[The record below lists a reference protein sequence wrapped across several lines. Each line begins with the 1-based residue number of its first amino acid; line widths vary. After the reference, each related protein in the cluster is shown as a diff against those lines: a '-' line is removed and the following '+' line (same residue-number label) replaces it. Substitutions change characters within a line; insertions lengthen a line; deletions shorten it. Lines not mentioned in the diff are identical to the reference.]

1 MKGSQMIKKSPW
13 VNDCEYVALQI
24 EFTEVEVYNTSYKRN
39 MTSSS
44 PVNNRSCSGVKVPSH
59 PFQRQRGRF
68 GLSTSPGHLVTET
81 TLFLLVLDDDWM
93 MHHGQVWG
101 NTSMQTC
108 KNILRERE
116 KKLKMSLYVQ
126 DAYMGDTSSSFNL
139 SFFPLFLS
147 FLLYQKNDKSPK
159 NS

>member
-1 MKGSQMIKKSPW
+1 MKGSQMNKKSPW

-59 PFQRQRGRF
+59 PFQRQRRRF
-68 GLSTSPGHLVTET
+68 GLSTSPGHLVTEA
-81 TLFLLVLDDDWM
+81 TLFLLALDDDWM

-108 KNILRERE
+108 KNILRER
-116 KKLKMSLYVQ
+116 KKKRKKWTCMFKTLIWETQFHIGLSSHYSCHFSSIKKMTKAPKTLK
-126 DAYMGDTSSSFNL
+126 
-139 SFFPLFLS
+139 
-147 FLLYQKNDKSPK
+147 
-159 NS
+159 